1 MRSSA
6 FSIFVAALLLT
17 ACGTEQTDP
26 VQETAAPSTLH
37 VRATGMVK
45 SLGIT

>member
-6 FSIFVAALLLT
+6 LTFLVLLLLLT
-17 ACGTEQTDP
+17 ACGTEQAGP

-37 VRATGMVK
+37 VRAAGMVK